1 MSFFTWS
8 SPTTWTLVALFVT
21 LLFLYSIWPYRLF
34 TRLGIP
40 GPRPLP
46 FVGTLYNLKKG
57 IAFDK
62 ECQAKYGDLWGLYE
76 GRSPVLIVTDPEI
89 IKNVMVKECYST
101 FTNRR
106 ENILAGP
113 FDDAITTVKD
123 ERWKRIR
130 SSLSPCFTSGRLKQI
145 FPIVVRYTDR
155 LIEKL
160 GKMNSDEAVDVKQFV
175 APYSLD
181 VITSVS
187 FSVEADAINNPDDP
201 LIVHLKN
208 VLNFRLWLIFL
219 LMLIPYGTR
228 LAELLGID
236 IMPRHSV
243 DYFYN
248 IIKKFKTQH
257 SEEESSHADFLQVM
271 IQNEIP
277 ESAVKSEHDQPSK
290 GLTDHEILSQAF
302 IFIFGG
308 YDTTSASITY
318 ILYNLAT
325 NSEAMETLQN
335 EIDAKLPRDAP
346 VEYKDLFDLQYLD
359 QVISESMRLIPTAP
373 RLERMCKKTVEVKGV
388 TIPEGT
394 LIGIALTVLH
404 KDPRYWSSP
413 ELFRPERF
421 NKMEDVNP
429 YAYMPFGLGPRNCVG
444 MRYALLVM
452 KMVIV
457 RLLQHYSVQT
467 CKETAVPLEFDWKYQ
482 PLKPVKLR
490 FVPREL

>member
-219 LMLIPYGTR
+219 L
-228 LAELLGID
+228 
-236 IMPRHSV
+236 SV
-243 DYFYN
+243 SYFYSDQFSLLIFN
-248 IIKKFKTQH
+248 NNLFLIY
-257 SEEESSHADFLQVM
+257 SSQSFSSFIYFIYLFIFLYV
-271 IQNEIP
+271 
-277 ESAVKSEHDQPSK
+277 V